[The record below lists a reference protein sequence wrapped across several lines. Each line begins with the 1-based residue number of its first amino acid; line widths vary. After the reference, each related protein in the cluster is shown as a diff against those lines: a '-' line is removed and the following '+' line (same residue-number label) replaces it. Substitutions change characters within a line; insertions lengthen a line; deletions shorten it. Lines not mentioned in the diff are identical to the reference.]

1 MILVGGFGSPFT
13 RRVAVTMRLLNL
25 DYEHQPLRSN
35 IPEQRAELQKINPLV
50 RIPAL
55 VTDDA
60 GTLVD
65 SATILDYLDHKVGP
79 EKSLTPLSGPE
90 RIRVMALIGLAVGA
104 VEKSIAEYYER
115 GKRPSEKYHQPWM
128 DQLLEQSKDGF
139 VALDQE
145 AQSPWM
151 TGNSITQADISTIS
165 FWDFAKHNRPDDAPP
180 LDCPKLAALSERASA
195 MPEFSKT
202 RPPDY

>member
-25 DYEHQPLRSN
+25 DFEHQPLRSN

-195 MPEFSKT
+195 MPEFSET

>member
-1 MILVGGFGSPFT
+1 
-13 RRVAVTMRLLNL
+13 
-25 DYEHQPLRSN
+25 
-35 IPEQRAELQKINPLV
+35 
-50 RIPAL
+50 
-55 VTDDA
+55 
-60 GTLVD
+60 
-65 SATILDYLDHKVGP
+65 
-79 EKSLTPLSGPE
+79 
-90 RIRVMALIGLAVGA
+90 
-104 VEKSIAEYYER
+104 
-115 GKRPSEKYHQPWM
+115 M

-180 LDCPKLAALSERASA
+180 LDCPKLAALLERASA
-195 MPEFSKT
+195 LPEFSET

>member
-1 MILVGGFGSPFT
+1 
-13 RRVAVTMRLLNL
+13 MRLLNL

-180 LDCPKLAALSERASA
+180 LDCPKLADLSERASA
-195 MPEFSKT
+195 MPEFSET

>member
-104 VEKSIAEYYER
+104 VEQSIAEYYER

-180 LDCPKLAALSERASA
+180 LDCPKLEALSERASA
-195 MPEFSKT
+195 MPEFSET
-202 RPPDY
+202 RPPNY

>member
-1 MILVGGFGSPFT
+1 
-13 RRVAVTMRLLNL
+13 
-25 DYEHQPLRSN
+25 
-35 IPEQRAELQKINPLV
+35 
-50 RIPAL
+50 
-55 VTDDA
+55 
-60 GTLVD
+60 
-65 SATILDYLDHKVGP
+65 
-79 EKSLTPLSGPE
+79 
-90 RIRVMALIGLAVGA
+90 
-104 VEKSIAEYYER
+104 
-115 GKRPSEKYHQPWM
+115 M

-139 VALDQE
+139 IALDQE

-151 TGNSITQADISTIS
+151 TGNSIPQADISTIS